1 MAENAPSYTYRKVN
15 KQASTLKL
23 VKSRPVVRTYKRARW
38 SLGDFVFVFVVA
50 ACVSAVMFA
59 SILLSNTT
67 ARVDDQLQAAN
78 GRIQALRS
86 ENDKSKEEINKATS
100 VIALQR
106 FAKQN
111 GMTLNSANVQNINK

>member
-23 VKSRPVVRTYKRARW
+23 VKSRPATRTYKRARW
-38 SLGDFVFVFVVA
+38 SLGDFVFVFIVA
-50 ACVSAVMFA
+50 VCVSAVMFA

>member
-23 VKSRPVVRTYKRARW
+23 VKSRPVVRTYKRGRW